1 MRILITGGA
10 GFIGSALANHLLD
23 LGHRVRVLDDL
34 SAGDPSALESGIA
47 FSRGDVRD
55 IPKLWTLLRDVEC
68 VFHLAARVSVSES
81 VLYPV
86 EYNEVNVG
94 GTVSLM
100 TAARDAGVH
109 RVVLAS
115 SGTVYGDQEEQP
127 VKETAAVRPP
137 NPYAVTKIASEYYL
151 SAIGALYDIEVVM
164 LRIFNAY
171 GPGQAV
177 PPSHPPV
184 IPHLVR
190 QALAG
195 STPVI
200 FGSGK
205 QTRDFIYI
213 SDVVNTLT
221 TAALADN
228 ANGLIIN
235 IGTGQEVSINE
246 VLKKIEN
253 LLGRKVPSLHNPTQ
267 SGGVSR
273 LVAEISRARQILQFE
288 PKVSVDEGL
297 RLMLAHYEKSI
308 QSTTGARR

>member
-1 MRILITGGA
+1 MRILVTGGA
-10 GFIGSALANHLLD
+10 GFIGSALAGHLVR

-34 SAGDPSALESGIA
+34 SAGDPSSLDKEVA
-47 FSRGDVRD
+47 FTRGDVRD
-55 IPKLWTLLRDVEC
+55 IPKLWTLLRGVEC

-81 VLYPV
+81 ILYPV

-94 GTVSLM
+94 GTVSMM
-100 TAARDAGVH
+100 TAARDAGVR

-115 SGTVYGDQEEQP
+115 SGTVYGEQKAQP
-127 VKETAAVRPP
+127 VKETAVVRPP

-184 IPHLVR
+184 IPHFVR
-190 QALAG
+190 QALSG
-195 STPVI
+195 GTGVI
-200 FGSGK
+200 FGTGG

-213 SDVVNTLT
+213 SDVVDALT
-221 TAALADN
+221 TAGLGDDV
-228 ANGLIIN
+228 NGLIIN
-235 IGTGQEVSINE
+235 IGTGQEVSINDL
-246 VLKKIEN
+246 VKKIEA
-253 LLGRKVPSLHNPTQ
+253 LLGRKVAYLPNPSQ

-273 LVAEISRARQILQFE
+273 LVSEISLARKVLGFE
-288 PKVSVDEGL
+288 PKISIDAGL
-297 RLMLAHYEKSI
+297 RLMLSHYEKI
-308 QSTTGARR
+308 MQSSTSARA

>member
-1 MRILITGGA
+1 MRILVTGGA
-10 GFIGSALANHLLD
+10 GFIGSALASHLVR

-34 SAGDPSALESGIA
+34 SAGDPSSLDNEVA
-47 FSRGDVRD
+47 FTRGDVRD
-55 IPKLWTLLRDVEC
+55 IPKLWTLLRGVEC

-81 VLYPV
+81 ILYPV

-94 GTVSLM
+94 GTVSMM
-100 TAARDAGVH
+100 TAARDAGVR

-115 SGTVYGDQEEQP
+115 SGTVYGEQKEQP
-127 VKETAAVRPP
+127 VKETAVVRPP

-184 IPHLVR
+184 IPHFVR
-190 QALAG
+190 QALSG
-195 STPVI
+195 GTGVI
-200 FGSGK
+200 FGTGG

-213 SDVVNTLT
+213 SDVVDALT
-221 TAALADN
+221 TAGLGDDV
-228 ANGLIIN
+228 NGLIIN
-235 IGTGQEVSINE
+235 IGTGQEVSINDL
-246 VLKKIEN
+246 VKKIEA
-253 LLGRKVPSLHNPTQ
+253 LLGRKVAYLPNPSQ

-273 LVAEISRARQILQFE
+273 LVSEISLARKVLGFE
-288 PKVSVDEGL
+288 PKISIDAGL
-297 RLMLAHYEKSI
+297 RLMLSHYEKTM
-308 QSTTGARR
+308 QSSTSARA

>member
-1 MRILITGGA
+1 MKILITGGA
-10 GFIGSALANHLLD
+10 GFIGSALANHLVR
-23 LGHRVRVLDDL
+23 LGHHVRVLDDL
-34 SAGDPSALESGIA
+34 SAGDPSALDTGIA
-47 FSRGDVRD
+47 FTRGDVRD

-81 VLYPV
+81 ILYPV

-100 TAARDAGVH
+100 TAARDAGVR

-115 SGTVYGDQEEQP
+115 SGTVYGEQKEQP
-127 VKETAAVRPP
+127 VKETTVVRPP

-151 SAIGALYDIEVVM
+151 SAIGALYDMEVVM

-195 STPVI
+195 STAII

-213 SDVVNTLT
+213 SDVVNALT
-221 TAALADN
+221 TAGLADN
-228 ANGLIIN
+228 VNGLIIN
-235 IGTGQEVSINE
+235 IGTGLEVSINDL
-246 VLKKIEN
+246 LKKIEN

-273 LVAEISRARQILQFE
+273 LVAEVSLARKALGFG
-288 PKVSVDEGL
+288 PKIGIDEGL
-297 RLMLAHYEKSI
+297 RLMLSHYEKII
-308 QSTTGARR
+308 QPTTRTRP